1 MAQESSNVPFKESLN
16 RQAVELL
23 AQALQEAW
31 PKLDSQALIE
41 TACEGLD
48 DLELKARV
56 VHISD
61 AFKGHL
67 PNDFNKCCQLF
78 LFACK
83 EASESINGFK
93 VWPMTRFIARFGLE
107 DVETSLAALKGLTE
121 HFTGE
126 FAIRP
131 FLIHHPQTTLQY
143 LAEWTEDQNHHVR
156 RLCSEGT
163 RTRLPWG
170 ERLRDF
176 QEDPEPVLLLLEAL
190 KDDPEDYVRRSVAN
204 NLNDLSK
211 DHPELVLS
219 IAESWLK
226 DASKERVWIVK
237 HALRGLVKQGHPRAF
252 EVLGFGGKDQ
262 IKLDKLSVGTP
273 EVTLGNQLNFSFS
286 LQNTGKKSAKIVI
299 DYAVHHMKK
308 NGSLSPKVF
317 KLSQKDLEP
326 GQSIQFEKS
335 HPMRAVT
342 VRKYYSGKH
351 QVEILVNG
359 VSQGIAA
366 FELSVPS

>member
-1 MAQESSNVPFKESLN
+1 M
-16 RQAVELL
+16 
-23 AQALQEAW
+23 
-31 PKLDSQALIE
+31 
-41 TACEGLD
+41 
-48 DLELKARV
+48 
-56 VHISD
+56 
-61 AFKGHL
+61 
-67 PNDFNKCCQLF
+67 
-78 LFACK
+78 
-83 EASESINGFK
+83 
-93 VWPMTRFIARFGLE
+93 
-107 DVETSLAALKGLTE
+107 
-121 HFTGE
+121 
-126 FAIRP
+126 
-131 FLIHHPQTTLQY
+131 
-143 LAEWTEDQNHHVR
+143 R
-156 RLCSEGT
+156 RLCTEGT

-176 QEDPEPVLLLLEAL
+176 QEDPEPVLVLLEAL

-219 IAESWLK
+219 IAEAWLK
-226 DASKERVWIVK
+226 NASKERVWIVK

-262 IKLDKLSVGTP
+262 IKLGKLSIGTP
-273 EVTLGNQLNFSFS
+273 KVTLGNQLDFSFS

-326 GQSIQFEKS
+326 GQSIQIEKS

-359 VSQGIAA
+359 VSQGIAD